1 MIYDINN
8 VEDGVRLTGKYVYAS
23 DYKDELRDCIGVLMG
38 VVALDTPYGDADT
51 VYLVGFED
59 NTCIRYKYIEPVVL
73 KVDELP
79 FKVNDV
85 VSYRINGTRDIVRV
99 APINEVA
106 FHGDEVYSVTIG
118 AKEYK
123 VPELL
128 TMVDFLTKSGSFK
141 RINNV
146 DELAYKS

>member
-8 VEDGVRLTGKYVYAS
+8 IEDAVRLIGKYVYAS
-23 DYKDELRDCIGVLMG
+23 DYKDELRNNMGVLMG
-38 VVALDTPYGDADT
+38 VVTLDTPYGDADT
-51 VYLVGFED
+51 VYLVKFED
-59 NTCIRYKYIEPVVL
+59 GECIRFKYIEPLVL
-73 KVDELP
+73 KVEDLP

-85 VSYRINGTRDIVRV
+85 VSYRINGTRDIIRV

-128 TMVDFLTKSGSFK
+128 TMVGFLTKSGSFK
-141 RINNV
+141 RIDEV
-146 DELAYKS
+146 DELAHKS